1 MNKVTTMYINDYD
14 DDIRE
19 KLLRLKRG
27 LENRD
32 QYISEI
38 SKRKHDF
45 LMKRKDAIKSFLEE
59 KEYYP
64 AQSYD
69 NDRMNETFYC
79 ELNSHHIRL
88 YVADYIH
95 FIVTS
100 GAEWLSF
107 KIDLMVNDIDDKFEK
122 VSVVDAREGRL
133 GFYDLNEDL
142 TPEFL
147 DEEIRKLENNVEIFR
162 YRLDTFEEDQLI
174 YKYEDIMG
182 TRLLEILSKV
192 LNETKI

>member
-1 MNKVTTMYINDYD
+1 MNKLTTIYINDYD

-27 LENRD
+27 LEERD
-32 QYISEI
+32 SLISEI
-38 SKRKHDF
+38 SKRKHEF
-45 LMKRKDAIKSFLEE
+45 LMKRKDAIKSFLDE

-100 GAEWLSF
+100 GDQWMSF
-107 KIDLMVNDIDDKFEK
+107 KIDLMVNDRDDKFEK
-122 VSVVDAREGRL
+122 VNAIDSREGRL
-133 GFYDLNEDL
+133 SFYDLEDEISS
-142 TPEFL
+142 EFL
-147 DEEIRKLENNVEIFR
+147 DGEIAKLENNIDIFKDRVE
-162 YRLDTFEEDQLI
+162 TFDEDNLI
-174 YKYEDIMG
+174 YRYEDIMG
-182 TRLLEILSKV
+182 IRLIEILSKI

>member
-1 MNKVTTMYINDYD
+1 MNKLTTIYINDYD

-19 KLLRLKRG
+19 KLMRLKRG
-27 LENRD
+27 LEERD
-32 QYISEI
+32 NLLKEI
-38 SKRKHDF
+38 SSRKHEF
-45 LMKRKDAIKSFLEE
+45 LMTKKDVIKEYLDE

-88 YVADYIH
+88 YIADYIH

-100 GAEWLSF
+100 GDQWMSF
-107 KIDLMVNDIDDKFEK
+107 KIDLMVNDREDKFEK
-122 VSVVDAREGRL
+122 VSAIDSREGRVA
-133 GFYDLNEDL
+133 FYDMQGDI

-147 DEEIRKLENNVEIFR
+147 DSEIEKLENNLDIFR
-162 YRLDTFEEDQLI
+162 HRAETYEDEMLI
-174 YKYEDIMG
+174 YRYEDIMCL
-182 TRLLEILSKV
+182 RLNEMLSKV